1 MSASDFVPKSVLFEE
16 LKAIMEE
23 KNSAMLTLL
32 TETKKSVLMRFSE
45 GRLTSAR
52 CRSWEIEN
60 TIEAL
65 AETET
70 VKYSLANSVAQ
81 DKPTLME
88 ADTFWGM
95 INPLG
100 GPLET
105 MVKLV
110 PEAEEPEVA
119 EAQVNI
125 DGNLMQ
131 PNEEEPEEEDPY
143 AVDKAQ
149 AAKMNFF

>member
-1 MSASDFVPKSVLFEE
+1 MSANQFVPKSVLFEE
-16 LKAIMEE
+16 LRTIVLER
-23 KNSAMLTLL
+23 NSAMLTLI
-32 TETKKSVLMRFSE
+32 TETKKSVMMRFSE

-65 AETET
+65 AETDT
-70 VKYSLANSVAQ
+70 VKFSLMKSSAQ

-88 ADTFWGM
+88 ADAFWGM
-95 INPLG
+95 VNPMG

-105 MVKLV
+105 MIQLI
-110 PEAEEPEVA
+110 PDPEPEV
-119 EAQVNI
+119 VKLKVDI
-125 DGNLMQ
+125 DGNVMQ
-131 PNEEEPEEEDPY
+131 PVVEAPEEEDPFE
-143 AVDKAQ
+143 VDKAQ

>member
-1 MSASDFVPKSVLFEE
+1 MSASQFVPKSVLFEE
-16 LKAIMEE
+16 LRTIFLE

-70 VKYSLANSVAQ
+70 VKYSLMRSSAQ

-88 ADTFWGM
+88 ADAFWGM

-105 MVKLV
+105 MIRLM
-110 PEAEEPEVA
+110 PEAEQEVA
-119 EAQVNI
+119 QPQVNI
-125 DGNLMQ
+125 DGNVIQ
-131 PNEEEPEEEDPY
+131 PHSEEAEEEDAF

>member
-1 MSASDFVPKSVLFEE
+1 MSASQFVPKSVLFEE
-16 LKAIMEE
+16 LRTIFLE

-32 TETKKSVLMRFSE
+32 TETKKSVLMRFSD

-70 VKYSLANSVAQ
+70 VKYSLMNSSAQ

-88 ADTFWGM
+88 AEAFWGM
-95 INPLG
+95 VNPLG

-105 MVKLV
+105 MITLM
-110 PEAEEPEVA
+110 PETEQAEES
-119 EAQVNI
+119 QVNI
-125 DGNLMQ
+125 DGNVIL
-131 PNEEEPEEEDPY
+131 PVAEEPEEEDPF

>member
-1 MSASDFVPKSVLFEE
+1 MSASQFVPKSVLFEA
-16 LKAIMEE
+16 LRTIILD
-23 KNSAMLTLL
+23 KNSAMLTLI
-32 TETKKSVLMRFSE
+32 TETKKSVMMRFSE

-52 CRSWEIEN
+52 CRSWDIEN

-65 AETET
+65 AETDT
-70 VKYSLANSVAQ
+70 VKYSLVNSSAQ

-88 ADTFWGM
+88 ADAFWGM
-95 INPLG
+95 VNPMG

-105 MVKLV
+105 MIQLI
-110 PEAEEPEVA
+110 PDAELEAVELKVD
-119 EAQVNI
+119 I
-125 DGNLMQ
+125 DGNVIQ
-131 PNEEEPEEEDPY
+131 PKAQEPEEEDPF

>member
-1 MSASDFVPKSVLFEE
+1 MSASQFVPKSELFEE
-16 LKAIMEE
+16 LRTIFLE

-32 TETKKSVLMRFSE
+32 TETKKSVLMRFSD

-52 CRSWEIEN
+52 CRSWEIED

-70 VKYSLANSVAQ
+70 VKYSLMLSSAQ
-81 DKPTLME
+81 NKPTLMDAE
-88 ADTFWGM
+88 AFWGM
-95 INPLG
+95 VNPLG

-105 MVKLV
+105 MVNLI
-110 PEAEEPEVA
+110 PEAEQPKAEP
-119 EAQVNI
+119 QIDI
-125 DGNLMQ
+125 DGNIIQ
-131 PNEEEPEEEDPY
+131 PNAEEPEEEDEF

>member
-1 MSASDFVPKSVLFEE
+1 MSASQFVPKSVLFEE
-16 LKAIMEE
+16 LRTIFLE
-23 KNSAMLTLL
+23 KNSAMLSLL
-32 TETKKSVLMRFSE
+32 TETKRSVLMRFSN

-70 VKYSLANSVAQ
+70 VKYSLILSSVQ
-81 DKPTLME
+81 EDKPTLME
-88 ADTFWGM
+88 AEAFWGM

-105 MVKLV
+105 MVKMPPQ
-110 PEAEEPEVA
+110 PEKPLEP
-119 EAQVNI
+119 QVNI
-125 DGNLMQ
+125 DGNIIQ
-131 PNEEEPEEEDPY
+131 PESEEPEEEDPF

>member
-1 MSASDFVPKSVLFEE
+1 MSANQFVHKSVLFEE
-16 LKAIMEE
+16 LRTIFLE

-45 GRLTSAR
+45 GKLTSAR
-52 CRSWEIEN
+52 CRSWDIEN

-70 VKYSLANSVAQ
+70 VKYSIMQSGSQ
-81 DKPTLME
+81 DKPAIME
-88 ADTFWGM
+88 ADAFWGM

-105 MVKLV
+105 MVNLV
-110 PEAEEPEVA
+110 EEEPVLEMA
-119 EAQVNI
+119 EPSVNI
-125 DGNLMQ
+125 DGNVIQ
-131 PNEEEPEEEDPY
+131 PEDAEEEDPL
-143 AVDKAQ
+143 AIDKAQ

>member
-1 MSASDFVPKSVLFEE
+1 MSASQFVPKSVLFEE
-16 LKAIMEE
+16 LRMIILE

-70 VKYSLANSVAQ
+70 VKYSLMKSSTQ

-88 ADTFWGM
+88 ADAFWGM
-95 INPLG
+95 INPMG

-105 MVKLV
+105 MVKLM
-110 PEAEEPEVA
+110 PETKPEIEEP
-119 EAQVNI
+119 QFNL
-125 DGNLMQ
+125 DGNVIQ
-131 PNEEEPEEEDPY
+131 PKPEEPEEEDPFE
-143 AVDKAQ
+143 VDKAQ

>member
-1 MSASDFVPKSVLFEE
+1 MSASQFVPKSVLFEE
-16 LKAIMEE
+16 LRTIFLE

-32 TETKKSVLMRFSE
+32 TDTKKSVLMRFSD

-52 CRSWEIEN
+52 CRSWEVEN

-70 VKYSLANSVAQ
+70 VKYSIMLSGTQ

-88 ADTFWGM
+88 AGDFWGM

-105 MVKLV
+105 MVRM
-110 PEAEEPEVA
+110 PDRPPEVI
-119 EAQVNI
+119 EPQVNI
-125 DGNLMQ
+125 DGNLIQ
-131 PNEEEPEEEDPY
+131 PAAEEVIEEEGPM
-143 AVDKAQ
+143 AIDKAQ

>member
-1 MSASDFVPKSVLFEE
+1 MSAGQFVPKSVLFEE
-16 LKAIMEE
+16 LRTIFLE

-65 AETET
+65 AETES
-70 VKYSLANSVAQ
+70 VKFSVMKSSVQ

-88 ADTFWGM
+88 ADAFWGM

-100 GPLET
+100 GPLEM
-105 MVKLV
+105 MVKSV
-110 PEAEEPEVA
+110 PEPERAVA
-119 EAQVNI
+119 EPQVNI
-125 DGNLMQ
+125 DGNVIKPQ
-131 PNEEEPEEEDPY
+131 EEEAEEDPF

>member
-1 MSASDFVPKSVLFEE
+1 MSASQFVPKSVLFEE
-16 LKAIMEE
+16 LRTIFLE

-32 TETKKSVLMRFSE
+32 TDTKKSVLMRFSE

-60 TIEAL
+60 TIEAI
-65 AETET
+65 AETDT
-70 VKYSLANSVAQ
+70 VKYSIMLSGTQ

-88 ADTFWGM
+88 ADEFWGM

-105 MVKLV
+105 MVLA
-110 PEAEEPEVA
+110 PAIAEPEVI
-119 EAQVNI
+119 EPLVNI
-125 DGNLMQ
+125 DGNIIQ
-131 PNEEEPEEEDPY
+131 PASEEADEEEDPL

>member
-1 MSASDFVPKSVLFEE
+1 MSASQFVPKSVLFEE
-16 LKAIMEE
+16 LRTIVLE
-23 KNSAMLTLL
+23 KNSAMLTLI

-52 CRSWEIEN
+52 CRSWEVEN

-70 VKYSLANSVAQ
+70 VKYSLMSSSAQ

-88 ADTFWGM
+88 ADAFWGM

-105 MVKLV
+105 MVQLM
-110 PEAEEPEVA
+110 PEVEPETV
-119 EAQVNI
+119 EPQMNI
-125 DGNLMQ
+125 DGNIVQ
-131 PNEEEPEEEDPY
+131 PKLEELEEEDPFK
-143 AVDKAQ
+143 VDKAQ

>member
-1 MSASDFVPKSVLFEE
+1 MSASQFVPKSVLFEE
-16 LKAIMEE
+16 LRTIIVE

-52 CRSWEIEN
+52 CRSWNVED

-70 VKYSLANSVAQ
+70 VKYSLMSSSAQ

-88 ADTFWGM
+88 ADAFWGM
-95 INPLG
+95 VNPMG

-105 MVKLV
+105 MIKLI
-110 PEAEEPEVA
+110 PDAEPEDMA
-119 EAQVNI
+119 AKVNI
-125 DGNLMQ
+125 DGNVIN
-131 PNEEEPEEEDPY
+131 PKDNTPEEDAF

>member
-1 MSASDFVPKSVLFEE
+1 MSASQFVPKSVLFEE
-16 LKAIMEE
+16 LRTIFLE

-32 TETKKSVLMRFSE
+32 TDTKKSVLMRFSE

-52 CRSWEIEN
+52 CRSWEVEN

-70 VKYSLANSVAQ
+70 VKYSIMLSGTQ

-88 ADTFWGM
+88 AGDFWGM

-105 MVKLV
+105 MVRMPV
-110 PEAEEPEVA
+110 IEPEVV
-119 EAQVNI
+119 EPQVNI
-125 DGNLMQ
+125 DGNLIQ
-131 PNEEEPEEEDPY
+131 PVSEEVIEEEDPM
-143 AVDKAQ
+143 AIDKAQ

>member
-1 MSASDFVPKSVLFEE
+1 MSASQFVPKSVLFEE
-16 LKAIMEE
+16 LRTIFLE

-70 VKYSLANSVAQ
+70 VKYSLMKSSAQ

-88 ADTFWGM
+88 AEAFWGM
-95 INPLG
+95 VNPLG
-100 GPLET
+100 GPLEM
-105 MVKLV
+105 MVKTM
-110 PEAEEPEVA
+110 PESKLTVA
-119 EAQVNI
+119 EPQVNI
-125 DGNLMQ
+125 DGNIIKSQ
-131 PNEEEPEEEDPY
+131 EEEPEEDKF

>member
-70 VKYSLANSVAQ
+70 VKYSLMNSVAQ

-105 MVKLV
+105 MVQLM
-110 PEAEEPEVA
+110 PDADEPDAA

-125 DGNLMQ
+125 DGNLIQ
-131 PNEEEPEEEDPY
+131 PNEEPEEEDPY

>member
-1 MSASDFVPKSVLFEE
+1 MSATQFVPKSVLFDE
-16 LKAIMEE
+16 LRTIFLER
-23 KNSAMLTLL
+23 NSAMLTLL
-32 TETKKSVLMRFSE
+32 TETKKSVLLRFSD

-65 AETET
+65 VETDS
-70 VKYSLANSVAQ
+70 VKYSLIKSSAQ

-88 ADTFWGM
+88 ADDFWGM
-95 INPLG
+95 VNPLG

-105 MVKLV
+105 MVSLM
-110 PEAEEPEVA
+110 PEPAQEEVEP
-119 EAQVNI
+119 QVNL
-125 DGNLMQ
+125 DGNVIQ
-131 PNEEEPEEEDPY
+131 PPIEVEEEDPF

>member
-1 MSASDFVPKSVLFEE
+1 MSAGQFVPKSVLFEE
-16 LKAIMEE
+16 LRTIFLE

-32 TETKKSVLMRFSE
+32 TETKKSVLMRFSD

-52 CRSWEIEN
+52 CRSWEVEN

-70 VKYSLANSVAQ
+70 VKYSLMFSSAQ

-88 ADTFWGM
+88 AEAFWGM
-95 INPLG
+95 VNPLG

-105 MVKLV
+105 MVNLTLEV
-110 PEAEEPEVA
+110 EPPVA
-119 EAQVNI
+119 EPQVNI
-125 DGNLMQ
+125 DGNVIQ
-131 PNEEEPEEEDPY
+131 PVVEEPEEEDEF

>member
-1 MSASDFVPKSVLFEE
+1 MSASQFVPKSVLFEE
-16 LKAIMEE
+16 LRTIIVE

-52 CRSWEIEN
+52 CRSWNVED

-70 VKYSLANSVAQ
+70 VKYSLMSSSAQ

-88 ADTFWGM
+88 ADAFWGM
-95 INPLG
+95 VNPMG

-105 MVKLV
+105 MIKLI
-110 PEAEEPEVA
+110 PDAEPDDMA
-119 EAQVNI
+119 AKVNI
-125 DGNLMQ
+125 DGNVIN
-131 PNEEEPEEEDPY
+131 PKDNTPEEDAF

>member
-70 VKYSLANSVAQ
+70 VKYSLMNSVAQ

-105 MVKLV
+105 MVQLM
-110 PEAEEPEVA
+110 PDADEPDAA

-125 DGNLMQ
+125 DGNLIQ
-131 PNEEEPEEEDPY
+131 PSEEPEEEDPY